1 MRFRARPEPA
11 PTPGRA
17 TVRAVRHTGVSV
29 RGRPQLRLALTVDAG
44 GRTFDTD
51 AVLAVPLSE
60 MQLLRPG
67 VVLPVR
73 CTARRVHLDLDPV
86 ERGVAAEAV
95 VRWFALPGGVRAGR
109 PKVLLGLLVIRPD
122 GTAFHTGTEQYLP
135 AAALGEVAVG
145 RAVRVH
151 YLPSAER
158 EVVVSVL
165 VSA

>member
-11 PTPGRA
+11 PIPGLA
-17 TVRAVRHTGVSV
+17 TVRAVRHTGVGV
-29 RGRPQLRLALTVDAG
+29 RGEPRLRLALTVEAG
-44 GRTFDTD
+44 GRAFETET
-51 AVLAVPLSE
+51 VLVVPLSE
-60 MQLLRPG
+60 LSLLRPG

-73 CTARRVHLDLDPV
+73 CTARRVELDLDRT
-86 ERGVAAEAV
+86 ERGIAAEAV
-95 VRWFALPGGVRAGR
+95 VRWFAVPGEVRAGR
-109 PKVLLGLLVIRPD
+109 PRVLLGLLVIRPD
-122 GTAFHTGTEQYLP
+122 GSAFHTRTEQYLP
-135 AAALGEVAVG
+135 ATALGEVGVG